1 VDQHLI
7 INIKGS
13 LSLQI
18 FHQLGLN
25 PTHSLPSIL
34 STMKLSIALLSTLSC
49 ANAFSLVQNGASRA
63 FMTKLD
69 AQRRQ
74 PIMAGA
80 YCKTHDATG
89 RINT

>member
-1 VDQHLI
+1 
-7 INIKGS
+7 
-13 LSLQI
+13 
-18 FHQLGLN
+18 
-25 PTHSLPSIL
+25 
-34 STMKLSIALLSTLSC
+34 MKLSIALLSTLSC

-89 RINT
+89 RINTWNKDSIYTVPAVSMIDCLTNFNFETLIR